1 MKNWEDVYKMR
12 LLLITWLLL
21 GVTVP
26 GPPASAEWVKRDN
39 GRLEWVGEIA
49 GTHKECVKDKLSTV
63 DCFYKINRNYGFKGK
78 KLEEAVNLEKDP
90 TFTTRAVCAEYL
102 WDKPY
107 ENYIECCRML
117 VNIKKN
123 SEGNRKFRQYLE

>member
-1 MKNWEDVYKMR
+1 MR
-12 LLLITWLLL
+12 ILILICL
-21 GVTVP
+21 GVAML
-26 GPPASAEWVKRDN
+26 GPSAVAEWVKRDN

-63 DCFYKINRNYGFKGK
+63 ECFYKINRGYGFKGE
-78 KLEEAVNLEKDP
+78 KLDEAVNLEKDP

-117 VNIKKN
+117 INIKKN
-123 SEGNRKFRQYLE
+123 SEGNRKFRQYLEKLAR